1 MSAIQVAQRTVQ
13 ISGKEFVVA
22 VLTMRDGEYL
32 TYQQA
37 ADVLGTS
44 VQVIKKTIQRHGVSV
59 TKCHLQ
65 ELRQLKQAGV
75 IAHKAPSVNI
85 INQAGMRVLVKILD
99 TPMAWEVYETLWGA
113 TKEVLDAALKGP
125 SDQTAINDLMRQF
138 KEQQTELADL
148 RDGLLFGVSIGGVKI
163 EKAAPEAVLKLMKPS
178 APVVNTEVTTDE
190 IQTQLNRALA
200 LDLTV
205 GSREFVTGLQEY
217 YNEHKKLSPK
227 QLGCLG
233 NTILRN
239 TKPAKV
245 SIPETAKLD
254 KMLEEF
260 FTPTNKKS

>member
-1 MSAIQVAQRTVQ
+1 MSAIQVAKRVIQV
-13 ISGKEFVVA
+13 SGKEFVVA
-22 VLTMRDGEYL
+22 VLSMRDGDYV

-113 TKEVLDAALKGP
+113 TKEVLNAAIGGP
-125 SDQTAINDLMRQF
+125 NDQTALNDLMKQF
-138 KEQQTELADL
+138 KDQQTELADL
-148 RDGLLFGVSIGGVKI
+148 REGLLFGVTIGNAKI
-163 EKAAPEAVLKLMKPS
+163 EKASPEAVLKLMKPA
-178 APVVNTEVTTDE
+178 APVVNTEVVTDE
-190 IQTQLNRALA
+190 IQAQFNRALA
-200 LDLTV
+200 LDLNAS
-205 GSREFVTGLQEY
+205 SREFVNDLQEY
-217 YNEHKKLSPK
+217 YNTHKKLSPK

-239 TKPAKV
+239 TKATKATNQAV
-245 SIPETAKLD
+245 TGVD
-254 KMLEEF
+254 KIFAEF
-260 FTPTNKKS
+260 FPTTNTK